1 MVNRLATKI
10 DEAPPKM
17 TDQRFLDFLNERRIS
32 VLFQYAI
39 YVKVRNRLCINSVG
53 FLALTVVF
61 FYAFTL
67 NTTVYH
73 LWNVLTFMCTG
84 LTGYCCYQWV
94 SFIRAVR
101 IRVGPDMKLPPRQAF
116 ELVTAEYEM
125 VKNADV
131 QRR

>member
-1 MVNRLATKI
+1 
-10 DEAPPKM
+10 M
-17 TDQRFLDFLNERRIS
+17 TDQGFLDFLNERRLG

-84 LTGYCCYQWV
+84 LTGYCFYQWV

-101 IRVGPDMKLPPRQAF
+101 IRVGPDRELPPRQAF
-116 ELVTAEYEM
+116 ELATAEYEM
-125 VKNADV
+125 VKNADA